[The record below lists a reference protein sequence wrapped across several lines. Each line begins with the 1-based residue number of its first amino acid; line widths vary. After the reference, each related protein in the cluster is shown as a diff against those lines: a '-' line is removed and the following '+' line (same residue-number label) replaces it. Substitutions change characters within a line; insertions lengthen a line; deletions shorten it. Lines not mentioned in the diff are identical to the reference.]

1 MLFGYCLIDCTYN
14 FNPRFFAVRI
24 AVYKAMYPTVGTL
37 ADVIAA
43 IDQVRTQL
51 IGCIFFFFFFLGS
64 LVKFMPI
71 CMHVQW
77 PRATA
82 NYKIASFNFSHAF
95 IRSLLL

>member
-1 MLFGYCLIDCTYN
+1 
-14 FNPRFFAVRI
+14 
-24 AVYKAMYPTVGTL
+24 MYPTVGTL

-51 IGCIFFFFFFLGS
+51 IGCIFFFFGFFLGS

-71 CMHVQW
+71 CMHVQL

-82 NYKIASFNFSHAF
+82 NYKIASLISAMHSSGLYYYD
-95 IRSLLL
+95 II